1 MDKKTFYQI
10 KKDFAWVRKDSRV
23 LAVLLF
29 GSTVA
34 DMHHR
39 KSDIDLALVAP
50 GLSHFYYSCKNISNE
65 SVNASDLLRK
75 VFRKVNT
82 SIRNYD
88 VHLFEELP
96 LNMQINIIHHHKI
109 VYTADKPGMFEYFYH
124 YRKRWDDQKH
134 RNTISKDQLI
144 SSL

>member
-1 MDKKTFYQI
+1 MDKKIFNQI
-10 KKDFAWVRKDSRV
+10 KKDFSWVKKDKRV
-23 LAVLLF
+23 LSVLLF
-29 GSTVA
+29 GSTIK
-34 DMHHR
+34 DEYHS

-65 SVNASDLLRK
+65 SVDASDLLRK

-82 SIRNYD
+82 GLHNYD

-96 LNMQINIIHHHKI
+96 LHIKIDFITHHKI

-124 YRKRWDDQKH
+124 YRKRWVDQKH
-134 RNTISKDQLI
+134 RNTVSKDQLI
-144 SSL
+144 SPL